1 MANFFRPEIESSILH
16 LILPQFL
23 NHQNERFSQIKIQNQ
38 KCLTKKPPQRPIL
51 TKKPPQRPILTKKP
65 PQRPI
70 LTKKPPLR
78 PILTKKPPLRPILT
92 KKLYGL
98 LVSPTIL
105 GGNQSHMLNNVIMRF
120 QQFSVTS
127 PGVHKKL

>member
-23 NHQNERFSQIKIQNQ
+23 NHKNERFSQIKIRNQ
-38 KCLTKKPPQRPIL
+38 KCL

-127 PGVHKKL
+127 PGVHKKLH

>member
-78 PILTKKPPLRPILT
+78 PILTKK
-92 KKLYGL
+92 LYGL

-127 PGVHKKL
+127 PGVHKKVH